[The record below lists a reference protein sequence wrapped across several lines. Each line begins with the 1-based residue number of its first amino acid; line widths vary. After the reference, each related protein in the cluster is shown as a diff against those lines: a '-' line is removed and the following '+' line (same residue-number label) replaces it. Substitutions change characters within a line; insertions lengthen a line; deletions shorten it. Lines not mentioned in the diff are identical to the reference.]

1 MEVFAQDAIGVVGA
15 EYPIVE
21 FGYDPAFRFRLREE
35 GRFGGDEDFAR
46 TDAFEKSRQFEEVYF
61 GSAELAGR
69 DIDVRKSRPCTV
81 ARNGGEVVVFVGA
94 EKMRVGGGAGR
105 DDPGDFAPNEFFA
118 GRGFFDLIA
127 DSDAISAPDQARDI
141 AFGRMIRHAAHW
153 YGGAFFFVAGGE
165 GDFQLARGQNRV
177 VEEELI
183 EVAEAIHQQGA
194 GNLLFNRVI
203 LPH

>member
-1 MEVFAQDAIGVVGA
+1 MAVPGVTIRVTS
-15 EYPIVE
+15 
-21 FGYDPAFRFRLREE
+21 R
-35 GRFGGDEDFAR
+35 R
-46 TDAFEKSRQFEEVYF
+46 TS
-61 GSAELAGR
+61 
-69 DIDVRKSRPCTV
+69 
-81 ARNGGEVVVFVGA
+81 
-94 EKMRVGGGAGR
+94 
-105 DDPGDFAPNEFFA
+105 FA

-165 GDFQLARGQNRV
+165 GDFQLARGRNRV

-183 EVAEAIHQQGA
+183 EVAEAIHEQGA

-203 LPH
+203 LLH